1 MADIEIPEREKLT
14 IDLVK
19 ANIYALIGIIPIVIL
34 YVVPF
39 YLVWKDQLTLTHV
52 RSIILETEWLKSRA
66 ISFLIIIS
74 LIIIGI
80 ILHELIHGITWSF
93 YTKNGFKSIKFG
105 VLIKMLTPYCHCKEP
120 LKVNQ
125 YILGAIMPAIILGVI
140 PALLAILFGS
150 IVLLA
155 FGIFFT
161 IAAMGDFLII
171 FLLRKENRN
180 TLVLDHPTEPGC
192 FIYRKKEK
200 YL

>member
-1 MADIEIPEREKLT
+1 
-14 IDLVK
+14 
-19 ANIYALIGIIPIVIL
+19 
-34 YVVPF
+34 
-39 YLVWKDQLTLTHV
+39 
-52 RSIILETEWLKSRA
+52 
-66 ISFLIIIS
+66 
-74 LIIIGI
+74 
-80 ILHELIHGITWSF
+80 
-93 YTKNGFKSIKFG
+93 
-105 VLIKMLTPYCHCKEP
+105 MLTPYCHCKEN

-150 IVLLA
+150 IGLLA

-192 FIYRKKEK
+192 FIYRKKEN